1 MSLDVNCQV
10 KIKFTQN
17 SNAQFRFTMLSLGLV
32 LVTVI
37 GVSQGYP
44 FGAPA
49 CVSAPRHGF
58 DPQED
63 DINIEITK
71 EETQNRKFV
80 IQLGNNEEEET
91 FRGFLVLTKSPG
103 EEIRY
108 SLKEMDKI

>member
-1 MSLDVNCQV
+1 
-10 KIKFTQN
+10 
-17 SNAQFRFTMLSLGLV
+17 MLSLGLV

-58 DPQED
+58 DPQEG
-63 DINIEITK
+63 DINIEIIK
-71 EETQNRKFV
+71 EETENGEFV
-80 IQLGNNEEEET
+80 IQLGNKEEEET

-103 EEIRY
+103 EE
-108 SLKEMDKI
+108 LKIFLKRDG